1 MEPDAEQS
9 SWENGLLFQ
18 ITVWTVILT
27 LLLMNTFLLKL
38 REMTQFTF
46 LCFPSLSLPC
56 NLNHLGRKQ
65 CKREHLPY
73 LGECCMSSY

>member
-27 LLLMNTFLLKL
+27 LLLMNTF
-38 REMTQFTF
+38 
-46 LCFPSLSLPC
+46 
-56 NLNHLGRKQ
+56 
-65 CKREHLPY
+65 
-73 LGECCMSSY
+73 